1 MTSNL
6 IHPRLSAVLFLSV
19 LLFAGSA
26 FGQSMRGFQAPEKPK
41 VKDTTPNTVKA
52 ARGEVPF
59 NRIYGH
65 LKLSSAKTKRLGLL
79 NPTEQKK
86 LKDDKFLRIGV
97 VRSLT
102 TPLDPLADSELYA
115 VTEGYIRVA
124 GVVSEGAR
132 GGRDRLKDLSL
143 PPGARVFV
151 YSPINPNE
159 YYGPYDGRDASEDG
173 TFWTPPVQGDT

>member
-65 LKLSSAKTKRLGLL
+65 LKLSSAKTKRLGQLK
-79 NPTEQKK
+79 PSEEKK
-86 LKDDKFLRIGV
+86 KKDDKVLHIGV
-97 VRSLT
+97 VRPLA
-102 TPLDPLADSELYA
+102 TPLDPLSDSEVYP

-124 GVVSEGAR
+124 GVVSAGAPAGR
-132 GGRDRLKDLSL
+132 GPFQDMTL

-151 YSPINPNE
+151 YSAANPNE
-159 YYGPYDGRDASEDG
+159 YYGPFDGRDAQEDG
-173 TFWTPPVQGDT
+173 TF